1 MYRFTEKQHYLVKF
15 AAKFNGEFFLI
26 METDLNEIKQRLED
40 EVAAKTA
47 ALEKEEKLR
56 KELEVLNSKLL
67 QEKTSLLS
75 SLEGEKGELS
85 SFQERAAKLQA
96 QKADL
101 ELQLQVC
108 WIFFLYF
115 Q

>member
-1 MYRFTEKQHYLVKF
+1 MDYDI
-15 AAKFNGEFFLI
+15 NGDEL
-26 METDLNEIKQRLED
+26 KQRLEE
-40 EVAAKTA
+40 EVSSTKA

-67 QEKTSLLS
+67 QEKQALLS

-101 ELQLQVC
+101 ELQLQVRAVYFHV
-108 WIFFLYF
+108 FFLVRVTIELI
-115 Q
+115 